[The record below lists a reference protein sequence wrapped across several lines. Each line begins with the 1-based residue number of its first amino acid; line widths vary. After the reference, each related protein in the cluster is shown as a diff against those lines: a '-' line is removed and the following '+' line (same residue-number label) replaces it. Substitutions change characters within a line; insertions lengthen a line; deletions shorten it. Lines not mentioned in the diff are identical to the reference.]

1 MAKALYGFLGEPR
14 ASMLL
19 KQVADLQRRVKEL
32 ERSLEAAEAEVIA
45 LRAIAESKAETRK
58 LDAVERELEEVRALA

>member
-19 KQVADLQRRVKEL
+19 KQVAELQARVRDLEKA
-32 ERSLEAAEAEVIA
+32 LEAAEAEVIA
-45 LRAIAESKAETRK
+45 LRAIAESKIEATK
-58 LDAVERELEEVRALA
+58 LEVGKLEEVRALA

>member
-19 KQVADLQRRVKEL
+19 KQAADLQRRVRDLEKE
-32 ERSLEAAEAEVIA
+32 LEAAEAEIIT
-45 LRAIAESKAETRK
+45 LRAIVESK
-58 LDAVERELEEVRALA
+58 VEPKKLEEVRALA

>member
-19 KQVADLQRRVKEL
+19 KQVAELQARVRDL
-32 ERSLEAAEAEVIA
+32 ERALEAAEAEVIA
-45 LRAIAESKAETRK
+45 LRAIAETKIETTK
-58 LDAVERELEEVRALA
+58 LEEVRALA

>member
-19 KQVADLQRRVKEL
+19 KQVADLQARVKEL
-32 ERSLEAAEAEVIA
+32 EKTLEAAEAEVIA
-45 LRAIAESKAETRK
+45 LRAIAESK
-58 LDAVERELEEVRALA
+58 LEVQHDEVRALA

>member
-19 KQVADLQRRVKEL
+19 KQVADLQHRVKEL
-32 ERSLEAAEAEVIA
+32 EKALEAAEAEVIA
-45 LRAIAESKAETRK
+45 LRAIAESKVEV
-58 LDAVERELEEVRALA
+58 DAREEVRALA

>member
-19 KQVADLQRRVKEL
+19 KQVANLQSRVTEL
-32 ERSLEAAEAEVIA
+32 EKALEAAEAEVIA
-45 LRAIAESKAETRK
+45 LRAIAEAKLETQH
-58 LDAVERELEEVRALA
+58 LEAQHEEVRALA

>member
-32 ERSLEAAEAEVIA
+32 EHSLEAAEAEVIA
-45 LRAIAESKAETRK
+45 LRAIAETRVETRS
-58 LDAVERELEEVRALA
+58 LDEVRALA

>member
-19 KQVADLQRRVKEL
+19 KQVADLQARVRDL
-32 ERSLEAAEAEVIA
+32 EKALEAAEAEVIA
-45 LRAIAESKAETRK
+45 LRAIAEAKIETTK
-58 LDAVERELEEVRALA
+58 LEEVRALA

>member
-19 KQVADLQRRVKEL
+19 KQVADLQERVREL
-32 ERSLEAAEAEVIA
+32 ERALEAAEAEVIA
-45 LRAIAESKAETRK
+45 LRAIAESK
-58 LDAVERELEEVRALA
+58 VESQKLEEVRALA

>member
-19 KQVADLQRRVKEL
+19 KQVAELQSRVREL
-32 ERSLEAAEAEVIA
+32 EKALEAAEAEVIA
-45 LRAIAESKAETRK
+45 LRAIAESKIETTK
-58 LDAVERELEEVRALA
+58 LEEVRALA

>member
-19 KQVADLQRRVKEL
+19 KQVADLQARVRDL
-32 ERSLEAAEAEVIA
+32 EKTLEAAEAEVIA
-45 LRAIAESKAETRK
+45 LRAIAESKIETTK
-58 LDAVERELEEVRALA
+58 LEEVRALA

>member
-19 KQVADLQRRVKEL
+19 KQVAELNNRVREL
-32 ERSLEAAEAEVIA
+32 EKALEAAEAEVIA
-45 LRAIAESKAETRK
+45 LRAIAESKIETTK
-58 LDAVERELEEVRALA
+58 LEEVRALA

>member
-19 KQVADLQRRVKEL
+19 KQVADLQTRVRDL
-32 ERSLEAAEAEVIA
+32 ERTLEAAEAEVIA
-45 LRAIAESKAETRK
+45 LRAIAESKIETTK
-58 LDAVERELEEVRALA
+58 LEEVRALA

>member
-19 KQVADLQRRVKEL
+19 KQVADLQARVRDL
-32 ERSLEAAEAEVIA
+32 ERALEAAEAEVIA
-45 LRAIAESKAETRK
+45 LRAIAESKIETTK
-58 LDAVERELEEVRALA
+58 LEEVRALA

>member
-19 KQVADLQRRVKEL
+19 KQVAELQSRVRDL
-32 ERSLEAAEAEVIA
+32 ERALEAAEAEVIA
-45 LRAIAESKAETRK
+45 LRAIAESKIETTK
-58 LDAVERELEEVRALA
+58 LEEVRALA

>member
-19 KQVADLQRRVKEL
+19 KQVAELQNRVREL
-32 ERSLEAAEAEVIA
+32 EKSLEAAEAEVIA
-45 LRAIAESKAETRK
+45 LRAIAESKVETTK
-58 LDAVERELEEVRALA
+58 LEEVRALA

>member
-19 KQVADLQRRVKEL
+19 KQVADLQARVKEL
-32 ERSLEAAEAEVIA
+32 EKALEAAEAEVIA
-45 LRAIAESKAETRK
+45 LRAIAESK
-58 LDAVERELEEVRALA
+58 VEAREEVRALA

>member
-19 KQVADLQRRVKEL
+19 KQVAELQARVREL
-32 ERSLEAAEAEVIA
+32 EKALEAAEAEVIA
-45 LRAIAESKAETRK
+45 LRAIAESKIETTK
-58 LDAVERELEEVRALA
+58 LEEVRALA

>member
-19 KQVADLQRRVKEL
+19 KQVADLQNRIKEL
-32 ERSLEAAEAEVIA
+32 EKALEAAEAEVIA
-45 LRAIAESKAETRK
+45 LRAIAESK
-58 LDAVERELEEVRALA
+58 VESSSLEDVRALA

>member
-19 KQVADLQRRVKEL
+19 KQVADLQARVKDL
-32 ERSLEAAEAEVIA
+32 EKALEAAEAEVIA
-45 LRAIAESKAETRK
+45 LRAIAESK
-58 LDAVERELEEVRALA
+58 VEAQRDEVRALA

>member
-19 KQVADLQRRVKEL
+19 KQIADLHARVALL
-32 ERSLEAAEAEVIA
+32 EKALESAEAEAMA
-45 LRAIAESKAETRK
+45 LRAIAETKVESHK
-58 LDAVERELEEVRALA
+58 LDEVRALA

>member
-19 KQVADLQRRVKEL
+19 KQVADLQNRVKDL
-32 ERSLEAAEAEVIA
+32 EKALEAAEAEVIA
-45 LRAIAESKAETRK
+45 LRAIAESKLESTK
-58 LDAVERELEEVRALA
+58 LEEVRALA

>member
-19 KQVADLQRRVKEL
+19 KQVADLQNRVKEL
-32 ERSLEAAEAEVIA
+32 EKALESAEAEVIA
-45 LRAIAESKAETRK
+45 LRAIAESKI
-58 LDAVERELEEVRALA
+58 ERTKLEEVRALA

>member
-19 KQVADLQRRVKEL
+19 KQVAELQARVRDL
-32 ERSLEAAEAEVIA
+32 ERALEAAEAEVIA
-45 LRAIAESKAETRK
+45 LRAIAESKIEATK
-58 LDAVERELEEVRALA
+58 LEVGKLEEVRALA

>member
-19 KQVADLQRRVKEL
+19 KQVADLQRKVKDL
-32 ERSLEAAEAEVIA
+32 EKALEAAEAEVIA
-45 LRAIAESKAETRK
+45 LRAIAETKVETHS
-58 LDAVERELEEVRALA
+58 LDEVRALA

>member
-19 KQVADLQRRVKEL
+19 KQVADLQARVREL
-32 ERSLEAAEAEVIA
+32 EKALEAAEAEVIA
-45 LRAIAESKAETRK
+45 LRAIAESKIETTK
-58 LDAVERELEEVRALA
+58 LEEVRALA

>member
-19 KQVADLQRRVKEL
+19 KQVADLQKKVKDL
-32 ERSLEAAEAEVIA
+32 EQALQAAEAEVIA
-45 LRAIAESKAETRK
+45 LRAIAETKVESHN
-58 LDAVERELEEVRALA
+58 LDEVRALA

>member
-19 KQVADLQRRVKEL
+19 KQVAELQARVRDLEKA
-32 ERSLEAAEAEVIA
+32 LEAAEAEVIA
-45 LRAIAESKAETRK
+45 LRAIAESKIETTK
-58 LDAVERELEEVRALA
+58 LEEVRALA

>member
-19 KQVADLQRRVKEL
+19 KQVAELQGRVREL
-32 ERSLEAAEAEVIA
+32 EKALEAAEAEVIA
-45 LRAIAESKAETRK
+45 LRAIAESKIETTK
-58 LDAVERELEEVRALA
+58 LEEVRALA

>member
-19 KQVADLQRRVKEL
+19 KQVADLQNRIKEL
-32 ERSLEAAEAEVIA
+32 EKALEAAEAEVIA
-45 LRAIAESKAETRK
+45 LRAIAESKVEV
-58 LDAVERELEEVRALA
+58 DAREEVRALA

>member
-19 KQVADLQRRVKEL
+19 KQVADLQARVKEL
-32 ERSLEAAEAEVIA
+32 EKALESAEAEVIA
-45 LRAIAESKAETRK
+45 LRAIAETKVETR
-58 LDAVERELEEVRALA
+58 REEVRALA